1 MPLSAA
7 DLAVMSVVSWQ
18 TMTAVVNEMK
28 SPNSFLK
35 DFLWSAEKTVPTES
49 IEIDTI
55 TKGRFTAPF
64 VRVNGEAKMVTGYG
78 ETKSIVQAPNIR
90 IKKPESPSNL
100 LYRRTPGS
108 LIYVT
113 NGQTQLSAAQQT
125 IARNLQIMND
135 YIANT
140 EEWMCA
146 QALVGSIAYSVAGN
160 DVFTITF
167 PKPAG
172 NNVTLSTFWDDATPA
187 NVHVEENF
195 LTAKRL
201 VANEVGL
208 GLTDAIMGQSAAQYF
223 LRCLKASGL
232 NLTTGLITAGQ
243 ISLEQQ
249 FTDKG
254 VLYMGRFAGLNCW
267 EYSRTVSFEGVDTDM
282 IRSKYVEFVS
292 TSQASERVMHY
303 ASIADF
309 HAVESGQFETKRF
322 AKSWIEQDPS
332 VYMQLVSSRPLPVP
346 RRPGAT
352 VSMKVISG

>member
-35 DFLWSAEKTVPTES
+35 DLLWSAEQTVPTES
-49 IEIDTI
+49 IEINTI
-55 TKGRFTAPF
+55 TKLRYTAPF

-78 ETKSIVQAPNIR
+78 ESKSIVEAPNIR
-90 IKKPESPSNL
+90 IKKPEQPSNL

-108 LIYVT
+108 LIYVQ
-113 NGQTQLSAAQQT
+113 NGQTQLSAAQEI
-125 IARNLQIMND
+125 IARNLKVMND
-135 YIANT
+135 YVSNT

-146 QALVGSIAYSVAGN
+146 QALVGTIAYSVAGN

-172 NNVTLSTFWDDATPA
+172 NTITLSTFWDDSDATLP
-187 NVHVEENF
+187 NLEDNF
-195 LTAKRL
+195 RTAKK
-201 VANEVGL
+201 VMADEVGIAP
-208 GLTDAIMGQSAAQYF
+208 TDAIMGASAASNF
-223 LRCLKASGL
+223 LRCLKASKL
-232 NLTTGLITAGQ
+232 NLTTGLFVAGQ
-243 ISLEQQ
+243 ITLEQQ
-249 FTDKG
+249 FSDKG
-254 VLYMGRFAGLNCW
+254 ALFMGRFAGLNVW
-267 EYSRTVSFEGVDTDM
+267 EYSRTVNFEGNSTDM

-292 TSQASERVMHY
+292 TSQESQRIMYY

-309 HAVESGQFETKRF
+309 NAVQSGQFETKRF
-322 AKSWIEQDPS
+322 AKSWIEEDPS
-332 VYMQLVSSRPLPVP
+332 VYIQLVASRPLPVP

-352 VSMKVISG
+352 VSMKVVSG